1 MKYFAKRKWYTLFR
15 VKKYIKQNSSR
26 THVRLGA
33 WFWSAQADIF
43 FSESLHS
50 TLRSGRRK
58 TIVSQTMCA
67 LAEHLSQSE
76 IELPLRNTCYY
87 SPLAEVG
94 VSTQTEMKST
104 NHFRSAK
111 RSLPSFHFGFI
122 ALTPASYKSWSVS
135 VRAKPCETQSLTQSL
150 AQKWFVDFNL
160 QYAKSPS

>member
-1 MKYFAKRKWYTLFR
+1 MMRCRNEGFEIKWQRQSVRYIAEKSKNHIWRKLH
-15 VKKYIKQNSSR
+15 SSR

-50 TLRSGRRK
+50 TLRFGRRK

-94 VSTQTEMKST
+94 VSTQTEMK
-104 NHFRSAK
+104 
-111 RSLPSFHFGFI
+111 LPCIYGNNK
-122 ALTPASYKSWSVS
+122 KSRTLHLSDLWYAV
-135 VRAKPCETQSLTQSL
+135 TYGY
-150 AQKWFVDFNL
+150 FL
-160 QYAKSPS
+160 QFFL